1 MRFRLLGPVDL
12 LNGDRTITV
21 PKPRSRAV
29 LAFLLLSANRM
40 VTTDAMVDAVWQEK
54 PPATARNQI
63 QLDISVVRRAIREAG
78 LRDPITTTSSGYR
91 IGVAD
96 DELDLLSFEALRR
109 AARDRAADPAA
120 AAGLLREALE
130 LWRGQPLGDVAGAF
144 VSAAREALT
153 DRYLTTAEDWAD
165 AGTRTGGQR
174 EVVPELSGLVRQHPL
189 REGLSRQ
196 LALALHRDGRTGEAL
211 ATLRALRTALTEELG
226 VDMAPATIEL
236 EMSIL
241 RADAPPAGP
250 VAGPAV
256 NALPRSA
263 SAFTGRE
270 PELRTLDRLLAAGGS
285 ALVTVTGSGGIGKTA
300 LALHWARRAAAR
312 YPDGLLY
319 VDLGGFSERR
329 PLSPTE
335 ALSRLLHQL
344 GVAPARIPVHE
355 EHAADLYR
363 TSVAGRRVLAV
374 LDNARDSDQVR
385 PLLAAGAGCGA
396 LVTSRARLSGLV
408 ARDGA
413 AALDL
418 DVFSPP
424 EARALL
430 TALLGAEQHQG
441 DLDELARMCAYVPLA
456 LRIAAAAILA
466 QPHGIAAYLARM
478 RSADPLEAL
487 RLDGDDRTA
496 MSTTLAYSY
505 DLLDTDTRR
514 LFRLLSLVPGPDVT
528 ADTAADLAGLPAD
541 QTRALLTKLVA
552 VHLVEERA
560 PGRFGFHDLLRL
572 FAARQADADGPA
584 ALDRLYAHY
593 ASRVEA
599 AARRLYPQILRL
611 PDDTAEPHTFDTD
624 ADAVAWLDAER
635 FNLAAAVT
643 RGCEQGPR
651 RPAWTIANNL
661 RGYFFI
667 RMFVVQWH
675 AVAHAALRAAEAEG
689 DERAL
694 AAAQLNLA
702 DLGWRQGDLA
712 GAEAAF
718 RLAEQH
724 ASAGRWPAGEATA
737 LGNLGGMRRMQG
749 RLTDAVVLLER
760 SLRLNTEIGRTEGQ
774 LVNLGNLGVTYGELG
789 DWRRSEDYLVR
800 TQEICERIG
809 SRSGQAVSLSN
820 LVETAMHLGDLDQAE
835 TRQAQALAL
844 HRQLGDKAGEASTI
858 RSAAVIRLRRGD
870 LPGAL
875 AVAGTAVDLAKESD
889 DHRVLAH
896 CLHVTATILDAGG
909 DTGAALETAEQAA
922 KLAHEA
928 GHRFVETRA
937 LLGLARI
944 HRSRHEP
951 EHALARA
958 REALVLAEGCG
969 YRELAADA
977 TGLIGSAGPAAP

>member
-12 LNGDRTITV
+12 LDGDRTITV

-40 VTTDAMVDAVWQEK
+40 VTTDALVDAVWQEK

-144 VSAAREALT
+144 VGAAREALT
-153 DRYLTTAEDWAD
+153 DRYLTTVEDWAD
-165 AGTRTGGQR
+165 AGTRTGRQR

-211 ATLRALRTALTEELG
+211 ATLRALRTALAEELG
-226 VDMAPATIEL
+226 VDMAPATSEL
-236 EMSIL
+236 ETSIL

-250 VAGPAV
+250 TV

-263 SAFTGRE
+263 STFTGRE
-270 PELRTLDRLLAAGGS
+270 PELRTLDRLLPAGGS

-300 LALHWARRAAAR
+300 LALHWARGAAAR

-385 PLLAAGAGCGA
+385 PLLAAGAGCGT

-430 TALLGAEQHQG
+430 TALLGAEQEA

-478 RSADPLEAL
+478 RSADRLEAL
-487 RLDGDDRTA
+487 RLDGDDHTA

-505 DLLDTDTRR
+505 DLLESDTRR
-514 LFRLLSLVPGPDVT
+514 LFRLLSLVPGLDVT
-528 ADTAADLAGLPAD
+528 ADTAADLAGLPAG

-572 FAARQADADGPA
+572 FAALQADADGPA

-611 PDDTAEPHTFDTD
+611 PDDTAQPHTFDTD

-675 AVAHAALRAAEAEG
+675 AVAHAALRAAEADG
-689 DERAL
+689 DERAQ

-718 RLAEQH
+718 HLAEQH
-724 ASAGRWPAGEATA
+724 AAAGRWPAGEATA

-760 SLRLNTEIGRTEGQ
+760 SLRLNIEIDRTEGQ

-789 DWRRSEDYLVR
+789 DWQRSEDYLVR
-800 TQEICERIG
+800 TQEICERLG

-820 LVETAMHLGDLDQAE
+820 LVETAIHLGDLDLAE

-844 HRQLGDKAGEASTI
+844 HRQLGDKAAEASTI
-858 RSAAVIRLRRGD
+858 RSEAVLRLRRGD
-870 LPGAL
+870 LEGAL
-875 AVAGTAVDLAKESD
+875 AVANTAVDLARESD

-896 CLHVTATILDAGG
+896 CLHVTATVLDARG
-909 DTGAALETAEQAA
+909 DTDAALETAEQAA

-944 HRSRHEP
+944 HGSRHEP

-958 REALVLAEGCG
+958 REALALAEECG

-977 TGLIGSAGPAAP
+977 TGLIGSAGHAAS